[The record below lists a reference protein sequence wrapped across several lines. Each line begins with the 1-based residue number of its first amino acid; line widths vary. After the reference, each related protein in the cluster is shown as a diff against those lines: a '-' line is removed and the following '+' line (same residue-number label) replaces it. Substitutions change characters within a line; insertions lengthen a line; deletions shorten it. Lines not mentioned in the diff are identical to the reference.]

1 MSKLSAP
8 PILTLRDISVA
19 RGVRDILRHVD
30 LEVRAGELSC
40 VVGPNGAGKSTLIKA
55 ALGLIPMLTGRI
67 EAFGRP
73 FAGHDSRIG
82 YVPQRESVDW
92 DFPVTVFDVAMM
104 GTYSRVGWLRRPS
117 SKEVDI
123 ARSALE
129 KVGMLDF
136 KDRQISQ
143 LAGGQQQRVFLAR
156 ALAQQADLYFMDE
169 PFAGVDASTEQAI
182 IQLLRTLREQGKT
195 VVAVHHDLQTVA
207 DYFDDVALI
216 NLRLMAAGP
225 VETTMTPENLRKTYG
240 GRLGALEAVAKASTE
255 AR

>member
-1 MSKLSAP
+1 MTDTLFSITNLTVAYDLKPVLYEVTLDVPRGKLMA
-8 PILTLRDISVA
+8 I
-19 RGVRDILRHVD
+19 
-30 LEVRAGELSC
+30 
-40 VVGPNGAGKSTLIKA
+40 VGPNGAGKSTLIKA

-143 LAGGQQQRVFLAR
+143 LSGGQQQRVFLAR

>member
-1 MSKLSAP
+1 MTDTLFSITNLTVAYDLKPVLYEVTLDVPRGKLMA
-8 PILTLRDISVA
+8 I
-19 RGVRDILRHVD
+19 
-30 LEVRAGELSC
+30 
-40 VVGPNGAGKSTLIKA
+40 VGPNGAGKSTLIKA

-67 EAFGRP
+67 EAFGQP

-92 DFPVTVFDVAMM
+92 DFPVTVFEVAMM

-143 LAGGQQQRVFLAR
+143 LSGGQQQRVFLAR